1 VHRPAR
7 GGTVVSGSSGTVS
20 ARFVRRGSADV
31 WWLALTAAGF
41 VVSTAL
47 VVALAMP
54 ATARWEAEVR
64 SGNGPRVVVPHT
76 SRGRTNRR

>member
-1 VHRPAR
+1 M
-7 GGTVVSGSSGTVS
+7 
-20 ARFVRRGSADV
+20 

-41 VVSTAL
+41 VMSTAL

-64 SGNGPRVVVPHT
+64 SGRAPASSTRRSQAGARPPADPSRDAGSVIRCGNECPQPIPHGPG
-76 SRGRTNRR
+76 GR

>member
-1 VHRPAR
+1 MQDSRT
-7 GGTVVSGSSGTVS
+7 GGMVDGGSGPVSIRSV
-20 ARFVRRGSADV
+20 ARRGSAVV

-41 VVSTAL
+41 VMSTAL

-64 SGNGPRVVVPHT
+64 SGPSPRVVHPPIAG
-76 SRGRTNRR
+76 RGAAAR

>member
-1 VHRPAR
+1 
-7 GGTVVSGSSGTVS
+7 
-20 ARFVRRGSADV
+20 V

-64 SGNGPRVVVPHT
+64 SGDAARLVVPHT
-76 SRGRTNRR
+76 SRGHANRR